1 MKSNVIALSVLA
13 AVMIF
18 VSLNTF
24 FVMREIDLTISE
36 VDGLVIEETTGDGS
50 DAEAAERLYREFL
63 RREKVISLTVSHDDL
78 TNIETNFAEM
88 CGALRAREYGQAKIA
103 KSRLTDALRHLRRLS
118 GITID
123 SII

>member
-63 RREKVISLTVSHDDL
+63 RRERVISLTVSHDDL
-78 TNIETNFAEM
+78 TNIEPNFAEM
-88 CGALRAREYGQAKIA
+88 C
-103 KSRLTDALRHLRRLS
+103 
-118 GITID
+118 
-123 SII
+123 